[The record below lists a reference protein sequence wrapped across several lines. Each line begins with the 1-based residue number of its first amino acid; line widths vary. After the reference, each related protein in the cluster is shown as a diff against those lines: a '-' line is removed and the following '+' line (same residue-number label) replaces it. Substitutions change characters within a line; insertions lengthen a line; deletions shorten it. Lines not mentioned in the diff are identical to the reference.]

1 MRYWIHKLVSP
12 EARRLIIKT
21 VSACLFTLGLIS
33 NACAILPIEQLESFK
48 GAKAYLI
55 QTKALPMV
63 DIEISIDAGDRYD
76 PIGKSGLA
84 GMTAGLMNYGVR
96 GDKGFLT
103 EAQIADKIA
112 DLGANIGLSVG
123 GERAILRIRSLSRK
137 DVRDRAVH
145 LAAAMLSAPTYD
157 PKIMEREKQRMLT
170 NLREAETKPEYVL
183 ERSFKQ
189 SVYGDYPLAYS
200 PSVKSTATINANDLA
215 QFHKQFYRGDRMI
228 VSIVGDVDKAQAN
241 QMVQSLLNRIPQSG
255 NPVSKLPDLQR
266 SPVEPL
272 AQREIQIP
280 FDSQQ
285 AHIVMGMTA
294 VARNNP
300 DYFALLVGN
309 YILGGGGFV
318 SRLMSEVREKRGLAY
333 SVFSYFAPGK
343 DNGIFQA
350 GLQTKND
357 QAKLALEVLSSTIA
371 QFIADGPTP
380 SELEVA
386 KANLVNGYSL
396 RINNN
401 RKLLDNVSSIAWNG
415 LPLDTME
422 VWTKQ
427 VETVTLG
434 QVKAAFQKYLA
445 MDRMKIVVLGA
456 KNK

>member
-1 MRYWIHKLVSP
+1 MNALLKKI
-12 EARRLIIKT
+12 
-21 VSACLFTLGLIS
+21 SACLLGFGLLS
-33 NACAILPIEQLESFK
+33 NAHAILPIEKLDSYK
-48 GAKAYLI
+48 GAQVYLV

-63 DIEISIDAGDRYD
+63 DIEVSIDAGDRYD
-76 PIGKSGLA
+76 PSGKSGVA
-84 GMTAGLMNYGVR
+84 DMVAGLMNYGAK
-96 GDKGFLT
+96 GDKGLLT
-103 EAQIADKIA
+103 EAQIADEIA

-137 DVRDRAVH
+137 DLRERAVQ
-145 LAAAMLSAPTYD
+145 LAAAMLSAPSYD
-157 PKIMEREKQRMLT
+157 PKIVEREKQRT
-170 NLREAETKPEYVL
+170 ITSLREAETKPEYVL
-183 ERSFKQ
+183 ERRFKK
-189 SVYGDYPLAYS
+189 SVYGNYPLADS
-200 PSVKSTATINANDLA
+200 PSVQSVGSINVNDLK

-228 VSIVGDVDKAQAN
+228 VSIVGDVDRAQAAEI
-241 QMVQSLLNRIPQSG
+241 VQTLLKQIPQSG
-255 NPVSKLPDLQR
+255 QPIAKLPDLQR
-266 SPVEPL
+266 SPIEAL

-285 AHIVMGMTA
+285 AHIAMGMTA

-300 DYFALLVGN
+300 DYFPLLVGN

-343 DNGIFQA
+343 ENGIFQA

-357 QAKLALEVLSSTIA
+357 QAALALDVMSTTIA

-380 SELEVA
+380 SELEAA
-386 KANLVNGYSL
+386 KSNLINGYPL
-396 RINNN
+396 RIDNN
-401 RKLLDNVSSIAWNG
+401 RKLLDNVSSIAWND
-415 LPLDTME
+415 LPLDTMD

-427 VETVTLG
+427 VEAVTLE
-434 QVKAAFQKYLA
+434 QVKASFQKYLA

>member
-1 MRYWIHKLVSP
+1 MNACMKAI
-12 EARRLIIKT
+12 
-21 VSACLFTLGLIS
+21 SACLLVIGWIGK
-33 NACAILPIEQLESFK
+33 AYAILPIEQLDSFK
-48 GAKAYLI
+48 GAKAYLV

-63 DIEISIDAGDRYD
+63 DIEVSIDAGDRYD

-84 GMTAGLMNYGVR
+84 DMAAGLMNYGA
-96 GDKGFLT
+96 KGNKGYLS
-103 EAQIADKIA
+103 EAQIADEIA

-137 DVRDRAVH
+137 DLRDRAVQ
-145 LAAAMLSAPTYD
+145 LASAMLSAPTYD
-157 PKIMEREKQRMLT
+157 AKIVEREKQRIIT
-170 NLREAETKPEYVL
+170 SLREAETKPEYVL
-183 ERSFKQ
+183 ERSLKK

-200 PSVKSTATINANDLA
+200 PSVKSVATLTANDLV
-215 QFHKQFYRGDRMI
+215 QFHQQFYRGDRMI
-228 VSIVGDVDKAQAN
+228 VSIVGDVDRIQAN
-241 QMVQSLLNRIPQSG
+241 QIVQALLNRIPQSG
-255 NPVSKLPDLQR
+255 NPIAKLPDLQR

-285 AHIVMGMTA
+285 AHIAMGMTA
-294 VARNNP
+294 IARNNP
-300 DYFALLVGN
+300 DFFSLLVGN

-357 QAKLALEVLSSTIA
+357 QATLALEVLSSTIA

-380 SELEVA
+380 SELEAA
-386 KANLVNGYSL
+386 KANLVNGYPL
-396 RINNN
+396 RIDNN

-427 VETVTLG
+427 VEAVSLD

>member
-1 MRYWIHKLVSP
+1 MNAFLR
-12 EARRLIIKT
+12 IIST
-21 VSACLFTLGLIS
+21 CLMSFGLLS
-33 NACAILPIEQLESFK
+33 NAYAILPIEKLDSYK
-48 GAKAYLI
+48 GAQAYLV

-63 DIEISIDAGDRYD
+63 DIEVSIDAGDRYD
-76 PIGKSGLA
+76 PVGKSGVA
-84 GMTAGLMNYGVR
+84 DMVAGLMNYGAR
-96 GDKGFLT
+96 GDKGLLT
-103 EAQIADKIA
+103 EAQIADEIA

-137 DVRDRAVH
+137 DLRDRAVQ
-145 LAAAMLSAPTYD
+145 LATAMLSAPSYD
-157 PKIMEREKQRMLT
+157 PKIVEREKQRT
-170 NLREAETKPEYVL
+170 ITSLREAETKPEFVL
-183 ERSFKQ
+183 ERRFKK
-189 SVYGDYPLAYS
+189 SVYGNYPLADS
-200 PSVKSTATINANDLA
+200 PSVQSVGSVNVNDLK

-228 VSIVGDVDKAQAN
+228 VSIVGDVDRSQAAEI
-241 QMVQSLLNRIPQSG
+241 VQTLLKQIPQSG
-255 NPVSKLPDLQR
+255 QAIAKLPDLQR
-266 SPVEPL
+266 SPIEAL

-285 AHIVMGMTA
+285 AHIAMGMTA

-300 DYFALLVGN
+300 DYFPLLVGN

-343 DNGIFQA
+343 ENGIFQA

-357 QAKLALEVLSSTIA
+357 QAALALDVMSTTIA

-380 SELEVA
+380 SELEAA
-386 KANLVNGYSL
+386 KSNLINGYPL
-396 RINNN
+396 RIDNN
-401 RKLLDNVSSIAWNG
+401 RKLLDNVSSIAWND
-415 LPLDTME
+415 LPLDTMD

-427 VETVTLG
+427 VEAVTLE
-434 QVKAAFQKYLA
+434 QVKASFQKYLA

>member
-1 MRYWIHKLVSP
+1 MNAFLRI
-12 EARRLIIKT
+12 T
-21 VSACLFTLGLIS
+21 SACLLGFGLLS
-33 NACAILPIEQLESFK
+33 NAYAILPIEKLDSYK
-48 GAKAYLI
+48 GAQAYLV

-63 DIEISIDAGDRYD
+63 DIEVSIDAGDRYD
-76 PIGKSGLA
+76 PVGKSGVA
-84 GMTAGLMNYGVR
+84 DMVAGLMNYGAR
-96 GDKGFLT
+96 GEKGLLT
-103 EAQIADKIA
+103 EAQIADEIA

-137 DVRDRAVH
+137 DLRDRAVQ

-157 PKIMEREKQRMLT
+157 PKIVEREKQRT
-170 NLREAETKPEYVL
+170 ITSLREAETKPEFVL
-183 ERSFKQ
+183 ERRFKK
-189 SVYGDYPLAYS
+189 SVYGNYPLADS
-200 PSVKSTATINANDLA
+200 PSVQSVGSVNANDLK

-228 VSIVGDVDKAQAN
+228 VSIVGDVDRTQAAEI
-241 QMVQSLLNRIPQSG
+241 VQTLLKQIPQSG
-255 NPVSKLPDLQR
+255 QAIAKLPDLQR
-266 SPVEPL
+266 SPIEPL

-285 AHIVMGMTA
+285 AHISMGMTA

-300 DYFALLVGN
+300 DYFPLLVGN

-357 QAKLALEVLSSTIA
+357 QAVLALDVMSTTIA

-380 SELEVA
+380 SELEAA
-386 KANLVNGYSL
+386 KSNLINGYPL
-396 RINNN
+396 RIDNN
-401 RKLLDNVSSIAWNG
+401 RKLLDNVSSIAWND
-415 LPLDTME
+415 LPLDTMD

-427 VETVTLG
+427 VEAVTLE
-434 QVKAAFQKYLA
+434 QVKASFQKYLA